1 MSKRDYYQILG
12 ITKTASTEEIKK
24 AYRKL
29 AFEYHPDRNP
39 NDPEAEQKFK
49 EASEA
54 YEVLGDPE
62 KRSNY
67 DHFGHAGVNG
77 QNFQDHASAQDIFD
91 TFSDIFGDVFG
102 FGGGGRRKGP
112 RPRPGA
118 DLRYNL
124 TISFEEA
131 VRGTDTE
138 LQIPKE
144 EHCSTCQGS
153 GIEPGH
159 QPETC
164 KHCGGRGQIFQ
175 TQGFF
180 RIASPCPICRG
191 SGKMITHPC
200 KKCKGRGLIQEKK
213 SLKVHIPA
221 GVDNGS
227 RLRLHGEGERGL
239 HGGPDGDLYVVIN
252 VEEHPVFQ
260 RQGQDLIV
268 QVDLS
273 MVQAAL
279 GDRIEVPT
287 LDEPIPMDI
296 PKGTQSGQSFKL
308 KGLGVP
314 NLGSTNK
321 GNLVVQVKVLTPTRL
336 SKRQEELLQEF
347 AQLEEEKP
355 SNRFKDFFKRAMGDS

>member
-1 MSKRDYYQILG
+1 MSKKDYYQILG
-12 ITKTASTEEIKK
+12 IAKTASTDEIKK

-54 YEVLGDPE
+54 YEILSDPE

-77 QNFQDHASAQDIFD
+77 QNYQDFSSAQDIFD

-102 FGGGGRRKGP
+102 FGGSRGRGP

-144 EHCSTCQGS
+144 EYCDTCQGS
-153 GIEPGH
+153 GVEPGH

-164 KHCGGRGQIFQ
+164 KHCSGRGQVFQ

-221 GVDNGS
+221 GVDSGS
-227 RLRLHGEGERGL
+227 RLRLHGEGEHGL
-239 HGGPDGDLYVVIN
+239 HGGPNGDLYVVIN
-252 VEEHPVFQ
+252 VEDHPVFQ

-268 QVDLS
+268 QVELS

-296 PKGTQSGQSFKL
+296 PRGTQSGQSFKL

-314 NLGSTNK
+314 YLGSTNK
-321 GNLVVQVKVLTPTRL
+321 GNLIVQVKVLTPTKL

-347 AQLEEEKP
+347 SQLEEEKP
-355 SNRFKDFFKRAMGDS
+355 SRKVRDFFKRAMGDS